1 MINMKNDFDFIKDKF
16 DNENVT
22 APESLSE
29 EKIRAALD
37 NPSEKPVI
45 KVKTNKN
52 TFLKAIVAC
61 AACFAIVAVSLAT
74 LNNYNSKP
82 LIESPEVL
90 QVEGIKTYNDYDELT
105 AAIKEAESENTL
117 RYKTFGLISKNK
129 AADGDLVME
138 SSADSANAVGAAKS
152 AAESFASTNKQVDAV
167 DEADIVKTDG
177 KYIYYIANDERNQIM
192 IYSAKDGKTELVSKI
207 RPEDREA
214 YFSEM
219 FISGDKLIAL
229 GTRTVNEETKT
240 KDEDEDADGSEYKN
254 GYYYNFYNRGEY
266 AFVYTYDISDR
277 ANPELVD
284 KYEQSG
290 NYSSSRML
298 GSVVYIISN
307 YGRWYYTGIKGKD
320 FVPCATGEDG
330 KTEKLPINDICG
342 IEGTEATTYSVIG
355 AVDTKTGK
363 SNSKKTKA
371 LLGVNNEIYCNE
383 KNLYLTGTIYK
394 NDTEYTRIVKYSVDG
409 TKIELKATG
418 KAKGS
423 VNDQFSMDEKDG
435 NLRIALTD
443 YRWGEGKD
451 RNYLYVL
458 NKNLEIIGQ
467 TEGFARNEHIE
478 AVRFIGDTAYVI
490 TFERTDPLFII
501 DLKNPKEPKIT
512 GEVKIDGFSSQLLP
526 VDENTMLGIGFCTSE
541 EEYGIVRDGVK
552 LALFDISDKNEPK
565 VLDEYELKN
574 SDSEAQYNHK
584 AITINPESGY
594 WAIPLETY
602 YGYEDED
609 DPSYD
614 NGALEI
620 RIKDNKFKVK
630 NHIID
635 GEEYVTRC
643 TYIGKYLYVLTQ
655 ESKNVY
661 SFEIQ

>member
-1 MINMKNDFDFIKDKF
+1 MKNDFDFIKEKF
-16 DNENVT
+16 DSDNIT

-29 EKIRAALD
+29 NAVMEKLNNA
-37 NPSEKPVI
+37 EGKPVI
-45 KVKTNKN
+45 KVKTNNKS
-52 TFLKAIVAC
+52 TFFKAFIAA
-61 AACFAIVAVSLAT
+61 AACFAIVAVSIST
-74 LNNYNSKP
+74 VNYYNKWSVPLNSEP
-82 LIESPEVL
+82 V
-90 QVEGIKTYNDYDELT
+90 QVEGIKTYKDYDELIDELK
-105 AAIKEAESENTL
+105 AAEKEN
-117 RYKTFGLISKNK
+117 KTYYGGFLSKSK
-129 AADGDLVME
+129 AADGEVAME
-138 SSADSANAVGAAKS
+138 SAADSANTVGATES
-152 AAESFASTNKQVDAV
+152 APESFASTNKQVEAV

-177 KYIYYIANDERNQIM
+177 KYIYYVNDSVRNRIL

-207 RPEDREA
+207 VPDDYET
-214 YFSEM
+214 YISEI
-219 FISGDKLIAL
+219 FISGDKLIAV
-229 GTRTVNEETKT
+229 GTRTEYEKEG
-240 KDEDEDADGSEYKN
+240 KSKREDDAIYYDGVE
-254 GYYYNFYNRGEY
+254 RGTY

-277 ANPELVD
+277 AEPELID
-284 KYEQSG
+284 TYEQSG
-290 NYSSSRML
+290 YYSSSRMI
-298 GSVVYIISN
+298 GSCVYLISN
-307 YGRWYYTGIKGKD
+307 YGRYYFYGIKSRE

-330 KTEKLPINDICG
+330 KTEKLPIEDICG
-342 IEGTEATTYSVIG
+342 IDGTSPTSYSVIG
-355 AVDTKTGK
+355 AVNVQTGK
-363 SNSKKTKA
+363 VAKKTKA
-371 LLGVNNEIYCNE
+371 ILGVNNQIYCNE
-383 KNLYLTGTIYK
+383 KNLYLTGTYYK
-394 NDTEYTRIVKYSVDG
+394 NDTEYTRIVKYSVSG
-409 TKIELKATG
+409 TNIELKATG

-443 YRWGEGKD
+443 YRWGDEKD

-541 EEYGIVRDGVK
+541 EEFGIVRDGVK

-565 VLDEYELKN
+565 VLDEYELRN

-584 AITINPESGY
+584 AITINPDSGY
-594 WAIPLETY
+594 WAIPIESY
-602 YGYEDED
+602 YSYEDEVFAD
-609 DPSYD
+609 EYE

-620 RIKDNKFKVK
+620 RIKDGKLEVK
-630 NHIID
+630 NHKID
-635 GEEYVTRC
+635 ADEYATRC
-643 TYIGKYLYVLTQ
+643 TYIGSYLYVLTG

>member
-1 MINMKNDFDFIKDKF
+1 MKNDFDFIKEKF
-16 DNENVT
+16 DNDNIT

-29 EKIRAALD
+29 NAVMEKLNNA
-37 NPSEKPVI
+37 EGKPVI
-45 KVKTNKN
+45 KVKTNNNRSFIKG
-52 TFLKAIVAC
+52 FVAC
-61 AACFAIVAVSLAT
+61 AACFAVVAVSLSAVHF
-74 LNNYNSKP
+74 SKQP
-82 LIESPEVL
+82 KVISPSPAST
-90 QVEGIKTYNDYDELT
+90 EGIVAYASYDELIET
-105 AAIKEAESENTL
+105 VKKAEKEN
-117 RYKTFGLISKNK
+117 KTFYGGFLSKSK
-129 AADGDLVME
+129 SADGEVAME
-138 SSADSANAVGAAKS
+138 SAADSANTVGATES
-152 AAESFASTNKQVDAV
+152 APESFASTNKQVDAV

-355 AVDTKTGK
+355 AVNVQTGK
-363 SNSKKTKA
+363 VAKKTKA
-371 LLGVNNEIYCNE
+371 ILGVNNQIYCNE
-383 KNLYLTGTIYK
+383 KNLYLTGTYYK
-394 NDTEYTRIVKYSVDG
+394 NDTEYTRIVKYSVNG

-443 YRWGEGKD
+443 YRWGDEKD

-541 EEYGIVRDGVK
+541 EEFGIVRDGVK

-565 VLDEYELKN
+565 VLDEYELRN

-584 AITINPESGY
+584 AITINPDSGY
-594 WAIPLETY
+594 WAIPIESY
-602 YGYEDED
+602 YSYEDED
-609 DPSYD
+609 FADEYE

-620 RIKDNKFKVK
+620 RIKDGKLEVK
-630 NHIID
+630 NHKID
-635 GEEYVTRC
+635 ADEYATRC
-643 TYIGKYLYVLTQ
+643 TYIGSYLYVLTG

-661 SFEIQ
+661 SFEIK